1 MCTINR
7 TVKLFLKKYLTF
19 MSSGDKISISKKEK
33 RKMTLTIEKV
43 ILIWNIIVFFIY
55 GIDKW
60 RAGNSKKRTSE
71 FTLILSAILLAAP
84 GAMFGMVIFNH
95 KTSKP
100 LFRYGVPVLFM
111 ATPTLYELFLKY
123 AFPYIVKVI
132 NTL

>member
-1 MCTINR
+1 M
-7 TVKLFLKKYLTF
+7 V
-19 MSSGDKISISKKEK
+19 
-33 RKMTLTIEKV
+33 LTIEKV
-43 ILIWNIIVFFIY
+43 ILIWNVIVFLIY

-60 RAGNSKKRTSE
+60 RAGNSKRRTSE

-100 LFRYGVPVLFM
+100 LFRYGIPLLVL
-111 ATPTLYELFLKY
+111 ATPTLYNLFLTY

-132 NTL
+132 NAL